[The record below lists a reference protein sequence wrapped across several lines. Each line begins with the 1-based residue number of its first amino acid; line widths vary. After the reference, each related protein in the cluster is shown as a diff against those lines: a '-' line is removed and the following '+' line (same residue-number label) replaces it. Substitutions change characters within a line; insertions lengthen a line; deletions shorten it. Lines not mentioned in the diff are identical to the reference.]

1 LVDLGSPWFTEDN
14 GFPSEGVADWG
25 DPCITKGAKIGGNK
39 GGTFKKPFLKFF
51 KENLL

>member
-1 LVDLGSPWFTEDN
+1 VENHTGSWRLFN
-14 GFPSEGVADWG
+14 GLSEGVADWG